1 MLSRKILKR
10 VLGIQEEWRLVLVRK
25 AVKNVLCTGVA
36 GNWRRKAIKSV
47 LCAGVSR
54 DWLRKAIKS
63 VLCAGV
69 SEIGVGRPLRVCVV
83 CRSF

>member
-36 GNWRRKAIKSV
+36 GNWCRKAIKSV
-47 LCAGVSR
+47 CCVQEFL
-54 DWLRKAIKS
+54 
-63 VLCAGV
+63 
-69 SEIGVGRPLRVCVV
+69 EIGVGRPLRVCVV
-83 CRSF
+83 CRNCWRLV